1 MLTYYN
7 PIESNEFLF
16 YKIEKMSLK
25 KHPKKKYKNLNNK
38 IKEPVPVL
46 LLKEVDREYKPPKE
60 DIKPKTTPITD
71 PK

>member
-1 MLTYYN
+1 
-7 PIESNEFLF
+7 
-16 YKIEKMSLK
+16 MSLK

-60 DIKPKTTPITD
+60 VIKPKTTPITD